1 MASRVPVPPRSFDDQ
16 LESLIAFLKQS
27 KTALVGVDP
36 KQLESDLKAQREE
49 RKKDH
54 DAERQYE
61 QIHRR
66 FLESQ
71 AERYRRFGVA
81 VQVMRAANR
90 HNADVLAAMEQFKR
104 PRTATSAKK
113 SKADKP

>member
-1 MASRVPVPPRSFDDQ
+1 MASRVPVPPRNFDEQ
-16 LESLIAFLKQS
+16 LESLIAFLKQA
-27 KTALVGVDP
+27 KTTLVGVDP

-49 RKKDH
+49 RQKDN

-61 QIHRR
+61 QIHRK

-71 AERYRRFGVA
+71 ADRYRRFGIA
-81 VQVMRAANR
+81 VQVLRAANR

-104 PRTATSAKK
+104 TRAAASVKK
-113 SKADKP
+113 AKADKP